1 MFTKIPIDCLVGNI
15 VEILKVGL
23 IEWSFDNWIYISN
36 FQSANFYDLPFDVD
50 QRLITR
56 QQIYLI
62 NDDIVERLNN
72 GFIVDV
78 YTNQI

>member
-1 MFTKIPIDCLVGNI
+1 MYV
-15 VEILKVGL
+15 
-23 IEWSFDNWIYISN
+23 SN
-36 FQSANFYDLPFDVD
+36 PKNVNLDYLLLDGD

-56 QQIYLI
+56 QQIYRI
-62 NDDIVERLNN
+62 YYDNVERLNN